1 MNEANVMEALEQ
13 NSILSAAIVSRC
25 PSAGTLFAL
34 LHFFE
39 EELNLKVYLIDMFVI
54 EALSFTVVAVTV
66 IIILSLRTGGI
77 RITLKQLICQ
87 V

>member
-1 MNEANVMEALEQ
+1 MEALEQ
-13 NSILSAAIVSRC
+13 HSILGAAILSRC
-25 PSAGTLFAL
+25 PSAGTLFVL
-34 LHFFE
+34 LHLFK
-39 EELNLKVYLIDMFVI
+39 EELNLKVYLIDMFII
-54 EALSFTVVAVTV
+54 EALSFAIVAVTV